1 MNTNW
6 STPKTNIFAG
16 INNLRLALAA
26 GNNARLIRARNED
39 CAFPIRVRKHDTD
52 FRNYEFQCGYMR
64 TRSEILRDPAMTDF
78 EKHLALNYKTCYGSR
93 EAMETYYTSGKLSP
107 DNFKG
112 MGVGHLVRVE
122 DMIRF
127 YVVIGNPE
135 LAEMFK
141 AQYLGD
147 EQCNDKHFWDFY
159 RYKHGSQF
167 APKRFRRKLWVVELL
182 DRDEPRAELPAMH
195 RISVAVL
202 RALVY
207 PLKYVPKRSV
217 LRMPEYTNYTFRI
230 GGVINGF
237 AVEFQ
242 VPKRFGFN

>member
-1 MNTNW
+1 M
-6 STPKTNIFAG
+6 
-16 INNLRLALAA
+16 
-26 GNNARLIRARNED
+26 
-39 CAFPIRVRKHDTD
+39 
-52 FRNYEFQCGYMR
+52 
-64 TRSEILRDPAMTDF
+64 F
-78 EKHLALNYKTCYGSR
+78 EK
-93 EAMETYYTSGKLSP
+93 
-107 DNFKG
+107 
-112 MGVGHLVRVE
+112 
-122 DMIRF
+122 
-127 YVVIGNPE
+127 
-135 LAEMFK
+135 
-141 AQYLGD
+141 QYLSD
-147 EQCNDKHFWDFY
+147 DQCNDKHWWDFY